1 MRHTADTPPD
11 KLRLIV
17 PDAARALGISPEAIR
32 NRLSRGTLQSERHGG
47 TVHVL
52 IDRDMVRH
60 ADDTPPDTPGDRDA
74 LVAELRARIDSL
86 ERQLD
91 QERQANGEN
100 RRIIMALTSKVPEL
114 EAAQGTTESPQG
126 ATESPAGGT
135 PPPGPQKPA
144 QRPWWRRVVGR

>member
-11 KLRLIV
+11 KMRLIV

-91 QERQANGEN
+91 QERQDQRCPGDAPSLQYRYVGEEH
-100 RRIIMALTSKVPEL
+100 RRHP
-114 EAAQGTTESPQG
+114 
-126 ATESPAGGT
+126 
-135 PPPGPQKPA
+135 
-144 QRPWWRRVVGR
+144 